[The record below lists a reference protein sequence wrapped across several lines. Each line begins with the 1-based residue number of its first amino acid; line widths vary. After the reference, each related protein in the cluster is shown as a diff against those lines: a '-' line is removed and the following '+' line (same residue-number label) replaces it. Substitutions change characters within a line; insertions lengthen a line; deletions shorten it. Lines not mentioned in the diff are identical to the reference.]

1 MTEIR
6 SLYALGTDSIFI
18 IDDNFFGN
26 RKRALELLNEIERFV
41 KSIDYR
47 VYFSC
52 QFTIDIS
59 RDEEILIL
67 MNKAN
72 FRRVFVGIETP
83 RELSLTMARK
93 NQNTNID
100 LPDAVRRIQ
109 SNNIIVWGAFIVGF
123 DSDDTNIFNEQLRF
137 IQAASI
143 PVAMVGIL
151 QAIPGTPLYNRMRQE
166 GRLRDN
172 EAGGIRG
179 AANNLIRTNIT
190 PLNMSAEELA
200 EGYRYLVRNLYS
212 YNNFAERLI
221 NSVKLGKKHG
231 VKGRTKIS
239 KKGILTLLRLFNYY
253 VLSTDLRRI
262 YMFLRII
269 AQTLLHNPQHVQ
281 TVLMHLV
288 VYKHLKLFHEQG
300 TSFN

>member
-1 MTEIR
+1 
-6 SLYALGTDSIFI
+6 
-18 IDDNFFGN
+18 
-26 RKRALELLNEIERFV
+26 
-41 KSIDYR
+41 
-47 VYFSC
+47 
-52 QFTIDIS
+52 
-59 RDEEILIL
+59 
-67 MNKAN
+67 
-72 FRRVFVGIETP
+72 
-83 RELSLTMARK
+83 MAGK
-93 NQNTNID
+93 NQNTNVG

-137 IQAASI
+137 IQAAAI

-151 QAIPGTPLYNRMRQE
+151 QAIPGTPLYERIRKE
-166 GRLRDN
+166 GRLIDD

-179 AANNLIRTNIT
+179 KASSLIHTNIT
-190 PLNMSAEELA
+190 PLNMSLKELA
-200 EGYRYLVRNLYS
+200 EGYGYLVRNLYS
-212 YNNFAERLI
+212 YDNFAERLI
-221 NSVKLGKKHG
+221 NAVKLGKKHG
-231 VKGRTKIS
+231 IKGRTKIS

-288 VYKHLKLFHEQG
+288 VYKHLKLFYEQG
-300 TSFN
+300 TSIH

>member
-26 RKRALELLNEIERFV
+26 RKRTLELLSEIERFV

-47 VYFSC
+47 LYFSC

-67 MNKAN
+67 MNRAN

-83 RELSLTMARK
+83 RELSLTMAGK
-93 NQNTNID
+93 KQNTNVD
-100 LPDAVRRIQ
+100 LLDAVKRIQ

-123 DSDDTNIFNEQLRF
+123 DADDTNIFNEQLRF

-151 QAIPGTPLYNRMRQE
+151 QAILGTPLYERIGRE

-172 EAGGIRG
+172 EEGGIRG
-179 AANNLIRTNIT
+179 AVNSLIRTNIT
-190 PLNMSAEELA
+190 PLNMGLEELA
-200 EGYRYLVRNLYS
+200 NGYGFLVRNLYG
-212 YNNFAERLI
+212 YDNFAERLI
-221 NSVKLGKKHG
+221 NAVKLGKKHG
-231 VKGRTKIS
+231 IKGQAKIS
-239 KKGILTLLRLFNYY
+239 KKGIFILLRLFQYY

-262 YMFLRII
+262 YMFMRII

-288 VYKHLKLFHEQG
+288 VYKHLKLFYEQG